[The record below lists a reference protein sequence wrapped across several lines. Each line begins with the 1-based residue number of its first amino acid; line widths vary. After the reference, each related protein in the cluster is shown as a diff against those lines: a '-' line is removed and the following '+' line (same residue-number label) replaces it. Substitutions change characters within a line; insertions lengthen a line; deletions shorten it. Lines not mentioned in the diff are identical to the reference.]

1 MTLHSAPQNG
11 KRRNLRLLLT
21 AAGVVALLAQG
32 VLLFEGTLG
41 PLARRVWDVR
51 QDPPLERSAR
61 LAFGDS
67 FAGFI
72 LFLREEVPEGSR
84 LVVPPKALIPDY
96 GDIGLMQY
104 FLAPRQIVDCP
115 AGPDLPSCVASMD
128 GNKTYIL
135 AIPKFPPRDSIPEN
149 KVFREYVEGF
159 GVYAPRP

>member
-1 MTLHSAPQNG
+1 MTRHNTPQDG

-21 AAGVVALLAQG
+21 VAGVVALLAQG

-41 PLARRVWDVR
+41 PLAKRAWEVR

-67 FAGFI
+67 YAGYI
-72 LFLREEVPEGSR
+72 RFLRTEVPEDAL
-84 LVVPPKALIPDY
+84 LVVPPKSLAPEY
-96 GDIGLMQY
+96 GDIGLVQY
-104 FLAPRQIVDCP
+104 FLAPRRIVDCP
-115 AGPDLPSCVASMD
+115 AGPDLPQCVASMD
-128 GNKTYIL
+128 GKSTYLL
-135 AIPKFPPRDSIPEN
+135 AIPEFPPRDSVPEN